1 METNKITN
9 QECADILKRLLASL
23 IFEAGRGNNKSKSA
37 MQTIEAFTRAIE
49 LLEAAPEKV
58 DD

>member
-1 METNKITN
+1 METSKITN
-9 QECADILKRLLASL
+9 KECADVLKRLLASL
-23 IFEAGRGNNKSKSA
+23 IFEAGRANSKSKSA
-37 MQTIEAFTRAIE
+37 TQTIEAFTRAIE